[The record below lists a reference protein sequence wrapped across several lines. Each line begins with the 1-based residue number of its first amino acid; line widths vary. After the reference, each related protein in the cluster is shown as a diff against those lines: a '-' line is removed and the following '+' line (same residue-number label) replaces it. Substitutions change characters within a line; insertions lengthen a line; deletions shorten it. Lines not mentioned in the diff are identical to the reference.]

1 MTQFMRVIR
10 DLSLFVAVLLAIGG
24 VAAAADA
31 PAAGTSPVTYHEL
44 IEGNP
49 KAKVTIV
56 EFASLTCPHCARF
69 AQEVLPLVKKN
80 YVDTGKVRFVFKDFP
95 LDQLAMTGA
104 MLARCAP
111 ADRGMKLIEIMF
123 KNQLE
128 WARSEQP
135 IAPLRAY
142 AQLAGMS
149 SAQVDACLQN
159 EKLLQAIKDEQ
170 SKASTLYQVE
180 ATPTFY
186 VGDEKVSGEMTYEKF
201 AAVIDKQLAKA
212 K

>member
-1 MTQFMRVIR
+1 MAQLTP
-10 DLSLFVAVLLAIGG
+10 LFKGLALAVAMVWGVAG

-31 PAAGTSPVTYHEL
+31 VAPVTYHEL

-69 AQEVLPLVKKN
+69 AQTVLPSVKKN
-80 YVDTGKVRFVFKDFP
+80 YVDTGKVRFVFKDYP

-111 ADRGMKLIEIMF
+111 ADRGMKLIDLMF

-128 WARSEQP
+128 WARAEQP
-135 IAPLRAY
+135 IAPLKAY
-142 AQLAGMS
+142 AQLAGLS

-159 EKLLQAIKDEQ
+159 AALLQAIKDEQ
-170 SKASTLYQVE
+170 NKATTLYQVE

-186 VGDEKVSGEMTYEKF
+186 VGEEKVSGEMTYDKF
-201 AAVIDKQLAKA
+201 AAIIDKQLAKA

>member
-1 MTQFMRVIR
+1 MSQFTRAFKGLALAAGVV
-10 DLSLFVAVLLAIGG
+10 LSLAG
-24 VAAAADA
+24 VAAAANA
-31 PAAGTSPVTYHEL
+31 PAAITYHEL

-69 AQEVLPLVKKN
+69 NETVLPQVKKN
-80 YVDTGKVRFVFKDFP
+80 YVATGKVRFVYKDFP

-111 ADRGMKLIEIMF
+111 PGMGMKLIDIMF

-128 WARSEQP
+128 WARAEQP

-159 EKLLQAIKDEQ
+159 AALLQAIKDEQ
-170 SKASTLYQVE
+170 NKAATLYQVE

-186 VGDEKVSGEMTYEKF
+186 VGDEKVSGEKSYDEF
-201 AAVIDKQLAKA
+201 AAIIDKQLAKA

>member
-1 MTQFMRVIR
+1 
-10 DLSLFVAVLLAIGG
+10 LAVTG

-31 PAAGTSPVTYHEL
+31 PAPVTYREL
-44 IEGNP
+44 IDGNP

-69 AQEVLPLVKKN
+69 SQTVLPEIKKN
-80 YVDTGKVRFVFKDFP
+80 YVDTGKVRFVYKDYP

-111 ADRGMKLIEIMF
+111 PGRGLKLIDIMF

-128 WARSEQP
+128 WARAEQP

-142 AQLAGMS
+142 AQLAGMN

-159 EKLLQAIKDEQ
+159 AALLQAIKDEQ
-170 SKASTLYQVE
+170 NKASTLYQVE

-186 VGDEKVSGEMTYEKF
+186 VGDEKISGEKSYDEF
-201 AAVIDKQLAKA
+201 AAIIDKQLAKA

>member
-1 MTQFMRVIR
+1 MTQFTRV
-10 DLSLFVAVLLAIGG
+10 LKGLALTAAVVLGLGG
-24 VAAAADA
+24 VAAAAD
-31 PAAGTSPVTYHEL
+31 VTYHEL

-69 AQEVLPLVKKN
+69 ATTVLPEIKKN
-80 YVDTGKVRFVFKDFP
+80 YVATGKVRFVFKDFP

-111 ADRGMKLIEIMF
+111 ADRGMKLIDIMF

-128 WARSEQP
+128 WARAEQP
-135 IAPLRAY
+135 ITSLRAY
-142 AQLAGMS
+142 AQLAGMDN
-149 SAQVDACLQN
+149 AQVDACLQN
-159 EKLLQAIKDEQ
+159 AKLLQAIKDEQ
-170 SKASTLYQVE
+170 GKATSLYQVE

-186 VGDEKVSGEMTYEKF
+186 VGDEKISGEKTYEEF
-201 AAVIDKQLAKA
+201 AKIIDKQLAKA